1 VGRRRIGLMEDEG
14 KVEVEE
20 RRIQPTVIRRRKRV
34 TEPELPLEEEA
45 AAEAEQSAPEV
56 PSPIEAARPSEV
68 KEEVPAAKRQVKK
81 EPPQK
86 EPRVVKIPREK
97 TRPAR
102 VVGRVDLKQ
111 RAEPTPPAKAPAKAT
126 SRAPQKGTPVR
137 ERKAPAVV
145 EQLPLEVPLEK
156 ATRERKAKKEKEE
169 LEEKAR
175 RKFRRR
181 REVIT
186 IEEEVIEEV
195 PVPRKGE
202 RVFTAHRPAKKK
214 VVTRPRLKTQITTP
228 KAIKKVIK
236 ISEVISVGELAQRMG
251 AKVGEV
257 VKRLMALGLTA
268 TVNQTIDVDTAALM
282 ATEFG
287 YEVESVAIDVDKIL
301 QRIEDTPDT
310 LLARPPVVT
319 IMGHVDHGKTMLL
332 DAIRKSHLVDAEAG
346 GITQHIGAYKVELD
360 KGTIVF
366 IDTPG
371 HEAFTA
377 MRARGAQVT
386 DIVVLVVAADDGVMP
401 QTIEAI
407 NHAKAAEVPIIAAI
421 NKIDKPDADPER
433 VKRDLSEL
441 GLVPEEWGGH
451 TLYAQV
457 SAKKRTG
464 IDAFL
469 ELILLQAEM
478 LDLKENPAKPG
489 RGVVVEARL
498 DRGRGPVGT
507 VMVQEGTLKPGD
519 VFVSGE
525 TYGRVKAMLDERGKQ
540 VKEAGPATPIEVVGF
555 TDIPRAGDD
564 FIGVEGEKVA
574 KEVSL
579 CRQRRPRGETGVR
592 PERLSLEDL
601 YDRIQQGEAK
611 ELRVVL
617 KGDTHGSI
625 QAIQEALE
633 RLSTDEVRIQVIHQG
648 VGGISETDVTLA
660 AASDAIIVGFNVSP
674 LGKARKVAEQEQV
687 DIRLYTIIYEVIE
700 DVEKALKGLLGPIKK
715 EVILGRA
722 EVREIFSVSKIGA
735 IAGSFVNE
743 GKMVRGADVRL
754 FRNGDVVHE
763 GKISSLRRFK
773 DDVREVQAGYECGVG
788 VEGYDAWEPGD
799 TIEAFTYEE
808 VAR

>member
-1 VGRRRIGLMEDEG
+1 MMEEEG

-20 RRIQPTVIRRRKRV
+20 RRIRPTIIRRRKRV
-34 TEPELPLEEEA
+34 TEPEAPVEEQA
-45 AAEAEQSAPEV
+45 AAEAEERAPE
-56 PSPIEAARPSEV
+56 ALAPSEA
-68 KEEVPAAKRQVKK
+68 KEEVPAPQKQVTKEAAK
-81 EPPQK
+81 K
-86 EPRVVKIPREK
+86 EPRVVKIPKEK
-97 TRPAR
+97 TQPAR
-102 VVGRVDLKQ
+102 VVGRVELKT
-111 RAEPTPPAKAPAKAT
+111 RPEPTTPAKAPARTPAKAE
-126 SRAPQKGTPVR
+126 PPR
-137 ERKAPAVV
+137 ERKPAEV
-145 EQLPLEVPLEK
+145 LETVPAETPIEK
-156 ATRERKAKKEKEE
+156 AKRERKAKREKEE
-169 LEEKAR
+169 LEEKTR
-175 RKFRRR
+175 KKFRRH

-186 IEEEVIEEV
+186 FEEAGIEET
-195 PVPRKGE
+195 PVSRKGE

-214 VVTRPRLKTQITTP
+214 VATRPRLKTQITTP

-236 ISEVISVGELAQRMG
+236 ITEVISVGELAQRMG

-257 VKRLMALGLTA
+257 GRKLMELGLRT
-268 TVNQTIDVDTAALM
+268 TVNQSIDVDTAAVV

-287 YEVESVAIDVDKIL
+287 YEVESIAIDVDKIL
-301 QRIEDTPDT
+301 QRIEDPLDK
-310 LLARPPVVT
+310 LLSRPPVVT
-319 IMGHVDHGKTMLL
+319 IMGHVDHGKTLLL
-332 DAIRKSHLVDAEAG
+332 DAVRKSHLVDAEAG
-346 GITQHIGAYKVELD
+346 GITQHIGAYKVDLD

-407 NHAKAAEVPIIAAI
+407 DHAKAAEVPIIVAI
-421 NKIDKPDADPER
+421 NKIDKPEADPEKA
-433 VKRDLSEL
+433 KRDLSEL

-457 SAKKRTG
+457 SAKKRIG
-464 IDAFL
+464 IDALL

-478 LDLKENPAKPG
+478 LDLKENPDKPA

-507 VMVQEGTLKPGD
+507 VMVQEGTLRAGD
-519 VFVSGE
+519 VFVSGD
-525 TYGRVKAMLDERGKQ
+525 TYGRVKAMLDERGKHL
-540 VKEAGPATPIEVVGF
+540 KEAGPATPVEVVGF
-555 TDIPRAGDD
+555 TGIPDAGDD
-564 FIGVEGEKVA
+564 LISVESEKVA
-574 KEVSL
+574 KEISL
-579 CRQRRPRGETGVR
+579 HRQKRLRGDAGVR

-601 YDRIQQGEAK
+601 YNRIQQGEMK

-625 QAIQEALE
+625 QAIHEALE
-633 RLSTDEVRIQVIHQG
+633 RLSTDEVKIEVLHQG

-660 AASDAIIVGFNVSP
+660 AASDAVIVGFNVSP
-674 LGKARKVAEQEQV
+674 LDKAKRMAEQEQV
-687 DIRLYTIIYEVIE
+687 DIRVYNIIYEVIE

-722 EVREIFSVSKIGA
+722 EVREVFRVSKIGVV
-735 IAGSFVNE
+735 AGSFVNE

-754 FRNGDVVHE
+754 FRNGDLVHE
-763 GKISSLRRFK
+763 GKISSLKRFK
-773 DDVREVQAGYECGVG
+773 DDAREVQAGYECGVA
-788 VEGYDAWEPGD
+788 VEGYDAWEAGD

>member
-1 VGRRRIGLMEDEG
+1 MEEEG

-20 RRIQPTVIRRRKRV
+20 RRIQPTIIRRRKRV
-34 TEPELPLEEEA
+34 TEPETALEEQ
-45 AAEAEQSAPEV
+45 AAEAPAPA
-56 PSPIEAARPSEV
+56 SEAP
-68 KEEVPAAKRQVKK
+68 PAAEPEETAPTPVKQAKK
-81 EPPQK
+81 EPPKK
-86 EPRVVKIPREK
+86 EPRVVKIPKEK

-102 VVGRVDLKQ
+102 VVGRVDLKA
-111 RAEPTPPAKAPAKAT
+111 RPAPVAPPHAPAKAPTKAPAKAPHKAEPPR
-126 SRAPQKGTPVR
+126 RAK
-137 ERKAPAVV
+137 KAAEVA
-145 EQLPLEVPLEK
+145 EQLPLELPIEK
-156 ATRERKAKKEKEE
+156 AAKERKAKREKEE

-175 RKFRRR
+175 KKFRRR

-186 IEEEVIEEV
+186 IEEEVLEEV
-195 PVPRKGE
+195 PISRRGE
-202 RVFTAHRPAKKK
+202 RVFTAPKPAKKK

-251 AKVGEV
+251 AKVGDV
-257 VKRLMALGLTA
+257 VKRLMELGLTA
-268 TVNQTIDVDTAALM
+268 TVNQTIDVDTAALI

-287 YEVESVAIDVDKIL
+287 YEVENVAIDVDKIL
-301 QRIEDTPDT
+301 QQIEDPPDK
-310 LLARPPVVT
+310 LLPRPPVVT
-319 IMGHVDHGKTMLL
+319 IMGHVDHGKTLLL

-346 GITQHIGAYKVELD
+346 GITQHIGAYKVELE
-360 KGTIVF
+360 KGNVVF

-407 NHAKAAEVPIIAAI
+407 DHAKAAEVPIIVAI
-421 NKIDKPDADPER
+421 NKIDKPEADPER

-451 TLYAQV
+451 TLYAQT
-457 SAKKRTG
+457 SAKKRQG
-464 IDAFL
+464 IDALL

-525 TYGRVKAMLDERGKQ
+525 TYGRVKAMLDEHGKQ
-540 VKEAGPATPIEVVGF
+540 LRQAGPATPIEVVGF

-564 FIGVEGEKVA
+564 FISVESEKVA

-579 CRQRRPRGETGVR
+579 YRQRRPRGEVGVR

-601 YDRIQQGEAK
+601 YDRIQQGEMK

-625 QAIQEALE
+625 QAIQDALE
-633 RLSTDEVRIQVIHQG
+633 RLSTDGVRIQVIHQG
-648 VGGISETDVTLA
+648 VGGITETDVTLA
-660 AASDAIIVGFNVSP
+660 AASDAIIIGFNVTP

-722 EVREIFSVSKIGA
+722 EVRQIFSVSKIGA
-735 IAGSFVNE
+735 IAGSYVNE
-743 GKMVRGADVRL
+743 GKLVRGAEVRL
-754 FRNGDVVHE
+754 FRNGDLVHE
-763 GKISSLRRFK
+763 GRISSLRRFK

-788 VEGYDAWEPGD
+788 VDEYDAWEAGD

>member
-1 VGRRRIGLMEDEG
+1 MEEEG

-20 RRIQPTVIRRRKRV
+20 RRIQPTIIRRRKRV
-34 TEPELPLEEEA
+34 TEGEPSVEEGV
-45 AAEAEQSAPEV
+45 AAEAPV
-56 PSPIEAARPSEV
+56 PLDAAGEPLPSRKEAA
-68 KEEVPAAKRQVKK
+68 KEAKK
-81 EPPQK
+81 EAPK
-86 EPRVVKIPREK
+86 REPRVVKIPKERTK
-97 TRPAR
+97 PAR
-102 VVGRVDLKQ
+102 VVGRVDLKA
-111 RAEPTPPAKAPAKAT
+111 RPEPTHPEKAA
-126 SRAPQKGTPVR
+126 PVR
-137 ERKAPAVV
+137 VEKPQEVPKEAPVVEILTENEKKERK
-145 EQLPLEVPLEK
+145 
-156 ATRERKAKKEKEE
+156 TKKEREE
-169 LEEKAR
+169 LEEKG
-175 RKFRRR
+175 RKRFRRR

-186 IEEEVIEEV
+186 FEEEEPEEI
-195 PVPRKGE
+195 PAARRGE
-202 RVFTAHRPAKKK
+202 RVFTAPRPAKKK
-214 VVTRPRLKTQITTP
+214 VTTRPRLKTQITTP

-236 ISEVISVGELAQRMG
+236 ITEVISVGELAQRMG

-257 VKRLMALGLTA
+257 AKRLMDLGVTA
-268 TVNQTIDVDTAALM
+268 TVNQTIDVDTAALV

-301 QRIEDTPDT
+301 RRVEDTPDK
-310 LLARPPVVT
+310 LLHRPPVVT
-319 IMGHVDHGKTMLL
+319 IMGHVDHGKTLLL
-332 DAIRKSHLVDAEAG
+332 DAIRKSRLVDEEAG

-360 KGTIVF
+360 KGPIVF

-407 NHAKAAEVPIIAAI
+407 DHAKAAEVPLVVAI
-421 NKIDKPDADPER
+421 NKIDKPEADPER
-433 VKRDLSEL
+433 VKRDLTEL

-464 IDAFL
+464 IDDLL

-478 LDLKENPAKPG
+478 LDLKENPDKPA

-507 VMVQEGTLKPGD
+507 VLIHEGTLKGGD
-519 VFVSGE
+519 IFVAGE
-525 TYGRVKAMLDERGKQ
+525 TYGRVKAMLDDRGNS
-540 VKEAGPATPIEVVGF
+540 VHAAGPATPVAVVGF
-555 TDIPRAGDD
+555 TEIPKAGDE
-564 FIGVEGEKVA
+564 FIGVENEKVA
-574 KEVSL
+574 KEISL
-579 CRQRRPRGETGVR
+579 HRQKRLRGEAEVR

-601 YDRIQQGEAK
+601 YDRIQQGETK

-633 RLSTDEVRIQVIHQG
+633 RLSTDEVKVEVIHQG
-648 VGGISETDVTLA
+648 VGGISETDVNLA
-660 AASDAIIVGFNVSP
+660 AASDAVIIGFHVSP
-674 LGKARKVAEQEQV
+674 LGKAKRVAEQEQV
-687 DIRLYTIIYEVIE
+687 DIRVYNIIYEVIE

-715 EVILGRA
+715 EVVLGRA
-722 EVREIFSVSKIGA
+722 QVREIFRVSKIGVV
-735 IAGSFVNE
+735 AGSYVTE
-743 GKMVRGADVRL
+743 GKLVRGADARL

-763 GKISSLRRFK
+763 GKVSSLRRFK

-788 VEGYDAWEPGD
+788 VEGYEAWEAGD
-799 TIEAFTYEE
+799 IIEAFTYEE

>member
-1 VGRRRIGLMEDEG
+1 MDEES

-20 RRIQPTVIRRRKRV
+20 RRIKPTIIRRRKRV
-34 TEPELPLEEEA
+34 TESETPIEEQVA
-45 AAEAEQSAPEV
+45 ADAEEQASEV
-56 PSPIEAARPSEV
+56 PPPIETLAPSEA
-68 KEEVPAAKRQVKK
+68 KEGVPSSKKQVKK
-81 EPPQK
+81 EAAK
-86 EPRVVKIPREK
+86 TEPRVVKIPKEK
-97 TRPAR
+97 TKPAR
-102 VVGRVDLKQ
+102 VVGRVDLKT
-111 RAEPTPPAKAPAKAT
+111 RPEPAPPAKAPAKAE
-126 SRAPQKGTPVR
+126 PPR
-137 ERKAPAVV
+137 EKRPAGV
-145 EQLPLEVPLEK
+145 LETMPAEALTEK
-156 ATRERKAKKEKEE
+156 ATRERKAKREQEG
-169 LEEKAR
+169 LEEKT
-175 RKFRRR
+175 RKRFRRR

-186 IEEEVIEEV
+186 FEEGGIEEV
-195 PVPRKGE
+195 PVTRKGE

-214 VVTRPRLKTQITTP
+214 VATRPRLKTQITTP

-236 ISEVISVGELAQRMG
+236 ITEVISVGELAQRMG
-251 AKVGEV
+251 AKVGGV
-257 VKRLMALGLTA
+257 VKKLMALGLMT
-268 TVNQTIDVDTAALM
+268 TVNQTIDVDTAALV

-301 QRIEDTPDT
+301 QRIEDTPDK
-310 LLARPPVVT
+310 LLSRPPVVT
-319 IMGHVDHGKTMLL
+319 IMGHVDHGKTLLL
-332 DAIRKSHLVDAEAG
+332 DAIRKSHLVDEEAG

-360 KGTIVF
+360 KGTVVF

-407 NHAKAAEVPIIAAI
+407 DHAKAAEVPIIVAI
-421 NKIDKPDADPER
+421 NKIDKPEADAEKA
-433 VKRDLSEL
+433 KRDLSEL
-441 GLVPEEWGGH
+441 GLAPEEWGGH

-464 IDAFL
+464 IDALL

-478 LDLKENPAKPG
+478 LDLKENPDKPA

-507 VMVQEGTLKPGD
+507 VMVQEGTLQAGD
-519 VFVSGE
+519 VFVSGD
-525 TYGRVKAMLDERGKQ
+525 TYGRVKVMLDEREKHL
-540 VKEAGPATPIEVVGF
+540 KEAGPATPVEVVGF
-555 TDIPRAGDD
+555 TGIPDAGDD
-564 FIGVEGEKVA
+564 FICVENEKVA
-574 KEVSL
+574 KAISL
-579 CRQRRPRGETGVR
+579 HRQKRLRGEVGVR

-601 YDRIQQGEAK
+601 YDRIQQGEMK

-633 RLSTDEVRIQVIHQG
+633 KLSTDEVKVKVIHQG

-660 AASDAIIVGFNVSP
+660 AASDAVIIGFNVSP
-674 LGKARKVAEQEQV
+674 LGKAKRVADQEQV
-687 DIRLYTIIYEVIE
+687 DIRVYNIIYEVIE

-722 EVREIFSVSKIGA
+722 EVREVFRVSKIGVV
-735 IAGSFVNE
+735 AGSFVNE
-743 GKMVRGADVRL
+743 GKLVRGADLRL
-754 FRNGDVVHE
+754 FRNGDVVLE
-763 GKISSLRRFK
+763 GKISSLKRFK
-773 DDVREVQAGYECGVG
+773 DDVREVQSGYECGVG
-788 VEGYDAWEPGD
+788 VEGYDAWEAGD

>member
-1 VGRRRIGLMEDEG
+1 MEDEG

-34 TEPELPLEEEA
+34 TEPEVPAEEQ
-45 AAEAEQSAPEV
+45 AAEAQEAAPEA
-56 PSPIEAARPSEV
+56 PPPTEATLPSEV
-68 KEEVPAAKRQVKK
+68 KAEVPAAKKQVK
-81 EPPQK
+81 K
-86 EPRVVKIPREK
+86 EPRVVKIPKEK
-97 TRPAR
+97 TKPAR
-102 VVGRVDLKQ
+102 VVGRVDLKA
-111 RAEPTPPAKAPAKAT
+111 RPEPTPPSKAPAKAPT
-126 SRAPQKGTPVR
+126 KAPSKAPAKASGRAPQKGATSLR
-137 ERKAPAVV
+137 GRKAAESR
-145 EQLPLEVPLEK
+145 EQLPLEVPTEK
-156 ATRERKAKKEKEE
+156 VARERKTKREKEE
-169 LEEKAR
+169 LEEKAHK
-175 RKFRRR
+175 KFRRR

-186 IEEEVIEEV
+186 FDEEVLEEV
-195 PVPRKGE
+195 QIPKRGE
-202 RVFTAHRPAKKK
+202 RVFTAPKPSKKK

-257 VKRLMALGLTA
+257 VKRLMELGLTA
-268 TVNQTIDVDTAALM
+268 TVNQTIDVETAALI

-301 QRIEDTPDT
+301 QRIEDSPDT
-310 LLARPPVVT
+310 LRPRPPVVT
-319 IMGHVDHGKTMLL
+319 IMGHVDHGKTLLL

-346 GITQHIGAYKVELD
+346 GITQHIGAYKVDLD

-366 IDTPG
+366 VDTPG

-407 NHAKAAEVPIIAAI
+407 DHAKAAEVPIIAAI
-421 NKIDKPDADPER
+421 NKIDKPEADPER
-433 VKRDLSEL
+433 VRRDLSER

-464 IDAFL
+464 IDGLL

-525 TYGRVKAMLDERGKQ
+525 TYGRVKVMLDERGKP
-540 VKEAGPATPIEVVGF
+540 VSEAGPATPVEVVGF

-564 FIGVEGEKVA
+564 FISVEGEKVA

-579 CRQRRPRGETGVR
+579 YRQRRAKGEVGVR

-722 EVREIFSVSKIGA
+722 EVRQIFRVSKLGTV
-735 IAGSFVNE
+735 AGSYVNE
-743 GKMVRGADVRL
+743 GKLIRGAEVRL
-754 FRNGDVVHE
+754 FRNGDVVYE
-763 GKISSLRRFK
+763 GKIASLRRFK

-788 VEGYDAWEPGD
+788 VEGYDAWETGD
-799 TIEAFTYEE
+799 TIEAFSYEE
-808 VAR
+808 VMR